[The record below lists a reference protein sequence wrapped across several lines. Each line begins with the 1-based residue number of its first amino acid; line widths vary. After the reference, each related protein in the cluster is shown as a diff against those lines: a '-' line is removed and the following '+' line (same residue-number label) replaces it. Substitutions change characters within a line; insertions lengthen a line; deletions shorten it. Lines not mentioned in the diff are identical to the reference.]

1 MKKILLTIAV
11 TASALTMNAQTFCT
25 ELFISEYVEGS
36 SHSKA
41 LEIYN
46 PTNAPVALSNYRLI
60 RYSNGSAVPVDSFD
74 LTGTVAAHDVW
85 VVTNGQ
91 ATPDAQGAFCDSAL
105 MAMADQLGPAPYVA
119 GTAVMFMN
127 GDDAIGLAR
136 ISPYAIIDIFGK
148 IGEDPGNSWTDVFP
162 YTDAQ
167 GAWWTRDHA
176 LQRKP
181 AVTGGVTVNPTA
193 FNVTLEY
200 DSLPEDTWTNLGI
213 HNCVCNNVGIAE
225 NNSGSKMSV
234 YPNPSNGEFVV
245 NTTENISHIEVI
257 NALGQ
262 VVVVEEFTSADQQT
276 TKRVDLS
283 GMPGGIYMVQVQLE
297 NGVVLTS
304 KITKR

>member
-1 MKKILLTIAV
+1 MKKILLTVAIIS
-11 TASALTMNAQTFCT
+11 SAFALNAQTFCT

-46 PTNAPVALSNYRLI
+46 PTNAPVVLSNYRLI

-91 ATPDAQGAFCDSAL
+91 ATPDAQGAFCDSVL
-105 MAMADQLGPAPYVA
+105 MGMADQLGPAPYVA

-127 GDDAIGLAR
+127 GDDALGLAR

-148 IGEDPGNSWTDVFP
+148 IGEDPGNSWSDVFP

-176 LQRKP
+176 LQRKST
-181 AVTGGVTVNPTA
+181 VTGGVTVNPTA

-213 HNCVCNNVGIAE
+213 HNCVCNNVGIADRNIGE
-225 NNSGSKMSV
+225 KMSV
-234 YPNPSNGEFVV
+234 YPNPSNGEFVI
-245 NTTENISHIEVI
+245 NTTEKIAHIEVI

-262 VVVVEEFTSADQQT
+262 VVTVEEFTSSEQQT
-276 TKRVDLS
+276 TKRVDLTS
-283 GMPGGIYMVQVQLE
+283 MPGGIYMVQVQLE